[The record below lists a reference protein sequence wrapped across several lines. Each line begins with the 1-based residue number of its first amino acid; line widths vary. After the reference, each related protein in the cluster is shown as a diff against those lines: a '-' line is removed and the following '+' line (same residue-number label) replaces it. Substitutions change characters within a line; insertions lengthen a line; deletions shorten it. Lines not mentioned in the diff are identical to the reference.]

1 MDANFQRYI
10 EVEAELQQTQADINT
25 AEKLVAAGRVS
36 SATFHETAR
45 GIYERHA
52 QLMDEREALL
62 S

>member
-10 EVEAELQQTQADINT
+10 EVEAELEQTQADIST
-25 AEKLVAAGRVS
+25 AEKLVSTGRIS

-52 QLMDEREALL
+52 QLMNEREALL